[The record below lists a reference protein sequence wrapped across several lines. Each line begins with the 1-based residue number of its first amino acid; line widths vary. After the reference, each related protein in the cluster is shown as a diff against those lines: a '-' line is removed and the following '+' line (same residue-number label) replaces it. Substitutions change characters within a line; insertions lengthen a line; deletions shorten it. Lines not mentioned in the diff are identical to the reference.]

1 MNLLLQTLS
10 FALAIVFILLGMVGI
25 VLPILP
31 GTLLIWLTVL
41 FFYIVERALGFAA
54 IDPVSFGVITV
65 IALVAGTSDL
75 WLPLLGARRSG
86 SSRRAMLAGLLGG
99 LLGTFLLP
107 VPLVGTIVGYALGVL
122 LGEYQKHGEWRKALR
137 ASAGG
142 LAGWGLAT
150 MLQLGAGFLI
160 LILFV
165 WQVVAFHQGG

>member
-1 MNLLLQTLS
+1 MNLLLQTIS
-10 FALAIVFILLGMVGI
+10 FALAIVFILVGMVGI

-41 FFYIVERALGFAA
+41 FFYIAERALGYAA
-54 IDPVSFGVITV
+54 IDPFSLGAITA
-65 IALVAGTSDL
+65 IALVAGTSEL

-86 SSRRAMLAGLLGG
+86 SSRRAMVAGLIGAVV
-99 LLGTFLLP
+99 GTFLLP
-107 VPLVGTIVGYALGVL
+107 IPLVGTIVGYALGVL
-122 LGEYQKHGEWRKALR
+122 MGEYQKHGQWDRAVR

-142 LAGWGLAT
+142 LAGWGVAT
-150 MLQLGAGFLI
+150 ALQLGAGLLI